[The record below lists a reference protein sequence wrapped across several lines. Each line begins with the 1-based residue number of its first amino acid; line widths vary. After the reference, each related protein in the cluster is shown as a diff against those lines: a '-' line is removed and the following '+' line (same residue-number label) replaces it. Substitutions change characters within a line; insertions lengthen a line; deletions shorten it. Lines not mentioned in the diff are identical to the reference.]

1 MKYTL
6 FTCFLILLGLAANAQ
21 HGKPDTIC
29 SLSEGDFKIL
39 IVFDSILQENQIKTW
54 YKGVADSAIA
64 ILHPRT
70 IKCRDLKFFDKHRMV
85 FIYSM
90 GDDDVL
96 IVRDWTGKTWKWIY
110 SGFMGA
116 TPYATPNRP
125 FKIEALRY
133 NKFILYQ
140 VDKKILLE
148 YDFEKGLETRT
159 EIKE

>member
-1 MKYTL
+1 MKIIVII
-6 FTCFLILLGLAANAQ
+6 CLILLGRSLSAQ
-21 HGKPDTIC
+21 QGRPDTIC
-29 SLSEGDFKIL
+29 SLVEGDFKIL

-54 YKGVADSAIA
+54 CKGVADSAIA

-70 IKCRDLKFFDKHRMV
+70 IKCRDLKIFDKHLMV

-96 IVRDWTGKTWKWIY
+96 IVRDWTGKTWKGVY

-133 NKFILYQ
+133 NKFILYH
-140 VDKKILLE
+140 VDKKVLLE